1 MYYAISDFGLPVT
14 RKCQSLPCVNMDDC
28 IYEELQYGVWIVDN
42 DVPVEVVEASNDFE
56 YLKQKYNVKYLIII
70 SSYENQ

>member
-14 RKCQSLPCVNMDDC
+14 RKCKSLPCVNSDDY
-28 IYEELQYGVWIVDN
+28 IFEQFQYGVWIVNN
-42 DVPVEVVEASNDFE
+42 DVPVEVIEASNDFD

-70 SSYENQ
+70 GSYEE